1 MIVVVVMLPLRAMTV
16 LTVKTQQARS
26 MMLGINEED
35 DAYDGNG
42 HSLMV
47 VALVKMKT
55 KICIVA
61 MTI

>member
-26 MMLGINEED
+26 MMLGINDED